1 MNFFVKMILALSFLV
16 AAASP
21 ATGAGKSVE
30 VHNPSGVMGSGR
42 YVDEILH
49 QAMKDQGITRPAKAN
64 VFPRSSTE
72 TIAIRND
79 AFAEINQ
86 LFYERG
92 WTDGLPIVP
101 PTPERVRA
109 MLTGSDISGDFTV
122 ANLEPLGGQATIE
135 KIAVNAVM
143 AGCEPKHMPVLV
155 TAVELA
161 ARDEFDLRGWGTTT
175 NPDAALM
182 ILSGPIVKDL
192 DVNDGTNTFG
202 RGWKSNAALSRAL
215 HLIFQNIGGS
225 WPGVTDMSTMGQPGE
240 FVMLFAENAAANPW
254 EPYHTA
260 FGLPSGA
267 NVLTLAAVEGYS
279 GILGIGQSREGFL
292 KLIAS
297 WLKGHDRP
305 YRNTVMLVIAQ
316 DTAMMLAKEG
326 WTRESITAFIKEH
339 AKVRF
344 SEFKEQFIDTKMAKK
359 GVPAW
364 VFQEKDMDRLIPK
377 PFLDSLLI
385 IVAGGTGEKSMLLPC
400 WVAGS
405 PVSSAI
411 RLPANW
417 KQLTGGVE

>member
-1 MNFFVKMILALSFLV
+1 MRRPYLFLLLLLLC
-16 AAASP
+16 
-21 ATGAGKSVE
+21 GAISGFAPGKVT
-30 VHNPSGVMGSGR
+30 VLNPSGIRHDGQ
-42 YVDEILH
+42 YVDDVLRESM
-49 QAMKDQGITRPAKAN
+49 QAQNIGKPLRAGDFPHESEETLRIAADGIEEVNK
-64 VFPRSSTE
+64 VFY
-72 TIAIRND
+72 D
-79 AFAEINQ
+79 
-86 LFYERG
+86 RG

-101 PTPERVRA
+101 PTKERVQA
-109 MLTGSDISGDFTV
+109 MLTGSDISGDFVV
-122 ANLEPLGGQATIE
+122 ATLEPLGGQATIE
-135 KIAVNAVM
+135 KIAVNAIM

-192 DVNDGTNTFG
+192 DINDGTNTFG

-240 FVMLFAENAAANPW
+240 FVMLFAENAVANPW
-254 EPYHTA
+254 GPYHTA
-260 FGLPSGA
+260 FGLPENA
-267 NVLTLAAVEGYS
+267 NILTLAAVEGYS

-305 YRNTVMLVIAQ
+305 YRNTILLVIAQ
-316 DTAMMLAKEG
+316 DTAMMLANEG
-326 WTRESITAFIKEH
+326 WTRESLISFIKEH
-339 AKVRF
+339 AKVPL
-344 SEFKEQFIDTKMAKK
+344 SEFKEQFIDTNMAKK
-359 GVPAW
+359 GVPTW
-364 VFQEKDMDRLIPK
+364 VFQEKDMNRLIPK
-377 PFLDSLLI
+377 PFLDNLLV

-405 PVSSAI
+405 PVSAAI

-417 KQLTGGVE
+417 KQLVGTGN